1 LTAGAL
7 ILAAGA
13 ATRMGRAKQLLE
25 FEGRTLLEHAIQ
37 QASLAGFEPLI
48 VVLGAHAAEIRP
60 ALAGQIVEVVL
71 NEKWESGM
79 GSSLTLGLARVREIA
94 PRLPALAVLLADQP
108 RIRTDHLQGMRRLFE
123 KQACA
128 CVAAEYSGT
137 LGAPAIFR
145 ESQFAALAALP
156 PESGAG
162 QLLRSSDVPVC
173 RYPLPEAAIDVDTP
187 EDYAALNRANDL

>member
-1 LTAGAL
+1 
-7 ILAAGA
+7 
-13 ATRMGRAKQLLE
+13 MGRAKQLLE

-37 QASLAGFEPLI
+37 QASLAGFEPLV

>member
-1 LTAGAL
+1 MTAGAL

-37 QASLAGFEPLI
+37 QASLAGFEPLV